1 MMPQALNR
9 LGSQVS
15 LAEEGLTRARESVN
29 YDGPNH
35 VRVFTSFYLN
45 EALALFD
52 NHKLCGGRVFAL
64 FCYPVKREVSLY
76 HHLIES
82 H

>member
-45 EALALFD
+45 EAATLFD
-52 NHKLCGGRVFAL
+52 NPELRGGRVFAL
-64 FCYPVKREVSLY
+64 FRHPVERE
-76 HHLIES
+76 
-82 H
+82 